1 MPEPMKNTIPLLLS
15 LLMLLSFASSCTNRN
30 PDTAESFIYDHVA
43 GDRPT
48 GKAFATRSPVLGP
61 NGMAAS
67 VHPLATQIALDVMKT
82 GGNAVDAAIAA
93 NAALTLMN
101 PIMCGLGG
109 DLFAIVWDPQT
120 EQLYGLNASGRS
132 PQGLSFE
139 QLREEL
145 DGRTRIP
152 MYGPLSVSV
161 PGAVD
166 GWFEMHDRFG
176 TVPMR
181 TLLEPTILYARNGFP
196 ITPVTAHYWDV
207 DGIRLLQE
215 NSDDITEMENLM
227 ETFTIDG
234 RAPQAGELFTNPD
247 FA

>member
-1 MPEPMKNTIPLLLS
+1 MTFTAVSILTFLLALTVTT
-15 LLMLLSFASSCTNRN
+15 SCDNQR
-30 PDTAESFIYDHVA
+30 PDTTEPTIYGHVA

-120 EQLYGLNASGRS
+120 EQLMKQMTQKR
-132 PQGLSFE
+132 Q
-139 QLREEL
+139 
-145 DGRTRIP
+145 
-152 MYGPLSVSV
+152 
-161 PGAVD
+161 
-166 GWFEMHDRFG
+166 
-176 TVPMR
+176 
-181 TLLEPTILYARNGFP
+181 
-196 ITPVTAHYWDV
+196 
-207 DGIRLLQE
+207 
-215 NSDDITEMENLM
+215 EMEKML
-227 ETFTIDG
+227 ET
-234 RAPQAGELFTNPD
+234 ANQEK
-247 FA
+247 